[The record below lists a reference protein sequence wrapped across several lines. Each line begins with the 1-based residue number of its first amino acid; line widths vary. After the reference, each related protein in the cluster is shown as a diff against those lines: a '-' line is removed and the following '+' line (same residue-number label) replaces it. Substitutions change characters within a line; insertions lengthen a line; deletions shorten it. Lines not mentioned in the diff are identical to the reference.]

1 MLSGH
6 AGKAGPLLSCNLAD
20 SARKHHQSTCFT
32 RCAPSRLAGCDGMA
46 QHLNVCGRG
55 AIASLGYTKQAS
67 ALMLTSSELTSS
79 FVDQCDDATPIM
91 SRV

>member
-1 MLSGH
+1 
-6 AGKAGPLLSCNLAD
+6 
-20 SARKHHQSTCFT
+20 
-32 RCAPSRLAGCDGMA
+32 MA